1 MSSRVLAVLAVLCVG
16 AAMGCDD
23 DGGGQVPADFTPGPG
38 GDGQVPG
45 GEGQVPADFTPGP
58 GGDGQV
64 PADFTPGPG
73 GDGQVPADFTPGPGA
88 DAGAGVYGKICT
100 DSTQCGAN
108 ELCVKLA
115 SDSYSKTG
123 PPPPKGLC
131 LKKCTNTTA
140 PCSSSATHFHPCI
153 GASTWDLGALTV
165 CAIACYT
172 NFGTAKTYACPPSTY
187 CSRSIG
193 SVMKVCTPYP

>member
-1 MSSRVLAVLAVLCVG
+1 MVLLAVAC
-16 AAMGCDD
+16 D

-38 GDGQVPG
+38 AD
-45 GEGQVPADFTPGP
+45 GQVPADLHQQHTADGEQVPADFQQQT
-58 GGDGQV
+58 GDGQV
-64 PADFTPGPG
+64 PADLQQQTADATPPGPSAY
-73 GDGQVPADFTPGPGA
+73 GQV
-88 DAGAGVYGKICT
+88 CT
-100 DSTQCGAN
+100 DTAQCGAN

-123 PPPPKGLC
+123 PPPPKGMC
-131 LKKCTNTTA
+131 LKKCTNTTV
-140 PCSSSATHFHPCI
+140 PCSSSATHFYPCI

-172 NFGTAKTYACPPSTY
+172 NFGTAKTYACPAGTF